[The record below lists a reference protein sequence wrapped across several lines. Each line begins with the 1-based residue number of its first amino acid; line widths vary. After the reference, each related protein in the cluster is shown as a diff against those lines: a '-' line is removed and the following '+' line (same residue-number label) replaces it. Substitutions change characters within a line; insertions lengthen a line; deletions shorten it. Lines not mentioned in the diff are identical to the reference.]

1 MADKK
6 ISQLTG
12 ATTPLAG
19 TEVLP
24 IVQGG
29 TTVKVS
35 IDNVTKGRTVNA
47 TTFDTDVA
55 AAGVT
60 LTGTTLSADG
70 TDSNIDVNVTP
81 KGTGSVNL
89 TKVNIDGGTID
100 GTIIGGASAAAATVT
115 TLNASGSVS
124 LNGAVTINDSAANA
138 DFRVESVNNLNM
150 IFSDASADMVGIGTG
165 TPSSRLHVFATN
177 GWDSTEP
184 VARIENLDQ
193 STSQSAVMQLI
204 GGWDGNPFLLKATQY
219 GTPNKDRFVLNA
231 TGDITTYP
239 GSGFHTVINED
250 GADSD
255 FRVEGDADANLIFV
269 DASTDRVG
277 IGQGSPQQK
286 LDVGGAA
293 RLGLVNRAGS
303 YTGGATTVAVGGV
316 SYLEIA
322 NSGATSITAFTGAS
336 AGQVLFLKFNDGNTT
351 ITRNNAYL
359 AGSTNFTSTTNATL
373 TLIYDGAA
381 WFEVCRST
389 TNG

>member
-29 TTVKVS
+29 STVKVS
-35 IDNVTKGRTVNA
+35 VANLTTGKAVTTGPLTAAQGMTNGSTA
-47 TTFDTDVA
+47 AFTTPHLA
-55 AAGVT
+55 
-60 LTGTTLSADG
+60 LTA
-70 TDSNIDVNVTP
+70 TDSVNT
-81 KGTGSVNL
+81 TGFVGM
-89 TKVNIDGGTID
+89 TM
-100 GTIIGGASAAAATVT
+100 AT
-115 TLNASGSVS
+115 S
-124 LNGAVTINDSAANA
+124 
-138 DFRVESVNNLNM
+138 
-150 IFSDASADMVGIGTG
+150 
-165 TPSSRLHVFATN
+165 
-177 GWDSTEP
+177 DSTEYGYSYGALRDAGG
-184 VARIENLDQ
+184 VGDLIWKYHFG
-193 STSQSAVMQLI
+193 SAAGTEMLRLTY
-204 GGWDGNPFLLKATQY
+204 DGNLNVKTGNLVV
-219 GTPNKDRFVLNA
+219 GT
-231 TGDITTYP
+231 
-239 GSGFHTVINED
+239 SGKGI
-250 GADSD
+250 ADSAGTQQLY
-255 FRVEGDADANLIFV
+255 VN
-269 DASTDRVG
+269 TTG
-277 IGQGSPQQK
+277 IGVGMAPTQK
-286 LDVGGAA
+286 FEVAGAGK
-293 RLGLVNRAGS
+293 LGLINRAGS